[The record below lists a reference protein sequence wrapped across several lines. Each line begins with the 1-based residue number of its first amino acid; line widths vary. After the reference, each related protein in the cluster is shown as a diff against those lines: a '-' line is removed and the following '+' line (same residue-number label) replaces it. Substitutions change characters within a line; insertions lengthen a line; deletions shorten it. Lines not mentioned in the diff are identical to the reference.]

1 MSSFPTLRSL
11 GCAAGLLLSL
21 ATAQSQDHASHHA
34 PAAAATSPAPA
45 AATSPAPA
53 AAADPALTEGVITR
67 VDTRSGKLT
76 IRHGAITHL
85 DMPPMTMVFGLQDAQ
100 QAAQFKP
107 GDPVRF
113 RVEDQAGTLVITRIQ
128 PAS

>member
-1 MSSFPTLRSL
+1 MSSFSTLRSL

-21 ATAQSQDHASHHA
+21 ATAQAQAQDHASHHA
-34 PAAAATSPAPA
+34 PAATASSPAPA
-45 AATSPAPA
+45 AAP
-53 AAADPALTEGVITR
+53 DPALTEGVITR

>member
-1 MSSFPTLRSL
+1 MSTFSTLRRL
-11 GCAAGLLLSL
+11 GCAAGLLLGL
-21 ATAQSQDHASHHA
+21 TTAQAQAQDHASHHA
-34 PAAAATSPAPA
+34 PAAAVSSPAPA
-45 AATSPAPA
+45 AAP
-53 AAADPALTEGVITR
+53 DPALTEGVITR

>member
-21 ATAQSQDHASHHA
+21 ATAQAQAQAQDHASHHA
-34 PAAAATSPAPA
+34 PAA

-113 RVEDQAGTLVITRIQ
+113 RVEDQAGALVITRIQ

>member
-1 MSSFPTLRSL
+1 MSSFFTLRSL
-11 GCAAGLLLSL
+11 GCTAGLLLSL
-21 ATAQSQDHASHHA
+21 ATAQAQAQAQAQDHASHHA
-34 PAAAATSPAPA
+34 PATAAASPAPA
-45 AATSPAPA
+45 AAP
-53 AAADPALTEGVITR
+53 DPALTEGVITR
-67 VDTRSGKLT
+67 VDVRSGKLT

>member
-1 MSSFPTLRSL
+1 MSTFSTLRHL

-21 ATAQSQDHASHHA
+21 ATAQAQAQDHASHHA
-34 PAAAATSPAPA
+34 PAATASSPAPA
-45 AATSPAPA
+45 AAP
-53 AAADPALTEGVITR
+53 DPALTEGVITR
-67 VDTRSGKLT
+67 VDARSGKLT

>member
-1 MSSFPTLRSL
+1 MSTFSTLRRL

-21 ATAQSQDHASHHA
+21 APAQAQTQDHASHHA
-34 PAAAATSPAPA
+34 PPATASSPVPA
-45 AATSPAPA
+45 AAT
-53 AAADPALTEGVITR
+53 DPALTEGVITR
-67 VDTRSGKLT
+67 VDARSGKLT

>member
-1 MSSFPTLRSL
+1 MSSFSPLRSL

-21 ATAQSQDHASHHA
+21 ATAQAQTPDHASHHA
-34 PAAAATSPAPA
+34 PAATASSPVPA
-45 AATSPAPA
+45 AAT
-53 AAADPALTEGVITR
+53 DPALTEGVITR
-67 VDTRSGKLT
+67 VDARSGKLT

-107 GDPVRF
+107 GDLVRF
-113 RVEDQAGTLVITRIQ
+113 RVEDQAGALVITRIQ

>member
-1 MSSFPTLRSL
+1 MSSFSTLRSL

-21 ATAQSQDHASHHA
+21 ATAQAQDHASHHA
-34 PAAAATSPAPA
+34 PAAV
-45 AATSPAPA
+45 ATSPAPA

-67 VDTRSGKLT
+67 VDARSGKLT

>member
-1 MSSFPTLRSL
+1 MSTFSTLRRL
-11 GCAAGLLLSL
+11 GCAAGLLLGL
-21 ATAQSQDHASHHA
+21 TTAQAQDHASHHA
-34 PAAAATSPAPA
+34 PAAAAS
-45 AATSPAPA
+45 SPAPA

>member
-1 MSSFPTLRSL
+1 MSTFFTLRRL
-11 GCAAGLLLSL
+11 GCAAGLLLGMT
-21 ATAQSQDHASHHA
+21 TAQAQAQAQDHASHHA
-34 PAAAATSPAPA
+34 PAAAVSSPAPA
-45 AATSPAPA
+45 AAP
-53 AAADPALTEGVITR
+53 DPALTEGVITR

>member
-1 MSSFPTLRSL
+1 MSSFSPLRSL

-21 ATAQSQDHASHHA
+21 VTPQAQAQDHASHHA
-34 PAAAATSPAPA
+34 PAA

-67 VDTRSGKLT
+67 VDARSGKLT

-113 RVEDQAGTLVITRIQ
+113 RVEDQAGALVITRIQ

>member
-1 MSSFPTLRSL
+1 MSTLSTLRRL
-11 GCAAGLLLSL
+11 GCAAGLLLGMT
-21 ATAQSQDHASHHA
+21 TAQAQDHGSHHA
-34 PAAAATSPAPA
+34 PAAAAS
-45 AATSPAPA
+45 SPAPA

-67 VDTRSGKLT
+67 VDARSGKLT

-113 RVEDQAGTLVITRIQ
+113 RVEDQAGALVITRIQ

>member
-1 MSSFPTLRSL
+1 MSTFFTLRSL
-11 GCAAGLLLSL
+11 GCAAGLLLGMT
-21 ATAQSQDHASHHA
+21 TAQAQDHASHHA
-34 PAAAATSPAPA
+34 PAAAVSSPAPA
-45 AATSPAPA
+45 AAP
-53 AAADPALTEGVITR
+53 DPALTEGVITR

>member
-21 ATAQSQDHASHHA
+21 ATAQAQDHASHHA
-34 PAAAATSPAPA
+34 PAA

-113 RVEDQAGTLVITRIQ
+113 RVEDQAGALVITRIQ

>member
-1 MSSFPTLRSL
+1 MSSFSTLRSL

-21 ATAQSQDHASHHA
+21 ATTQAQTQDHASHHA
-34 PAAAATSPAPA
+34 PATAAASPAPA
-45 AATSPAPA
+45 AAP
-53 AAADPALTEGVITR
+53 DPALTEGVITR
-67 VDTRSGKLT
+67 VDARSGKLT

>member
-1 MSSFPTLRSL
+1 MSTFSTLRHL

-21 ATAQSQDHASHHA
+21 ATAQAQAQDHASHHA
-34 PAAAATSPAPA
+34 PATAAASPAPA
-45 AATSPAPA
+45 AAP
-53 AAADPALTEGVITR
+53 DQALTEGVITR
-67 VDTRSGKLT
+67 VDARSGKLT

>member
-1 MSSFPTLRSL
+1 MSTFSTLRSL

-21 ATAQSQDHASHHA
+21 ATAQAQDHASHHA
-34 PAAAATSPAPA
+34 PAATASSPAPA
-45 AATSPAPA
+45 AAT
-53 AAADPALTEGVITR
+53 DPALTEGVITR
-67 VDTRSGKLT
+67 VDARSGKLT

-113 RVEDQAGTLVITRIQ
+113 RVEDQAGALVITRIQ

>member
-1 MSSFPTLRSL
+1 MSSFSTLRSL

-21 ATAQSQDHASHHA
+21 ATAQAQAQDHASHHA
-34 PAAAATSPAPA
+34 PATAAASPAPA
-45 AATSPAPA
+45 AAP
-53 AAADPALTEGVITR
+53 DQALTEGVITR
-67 VDTRSGKLT
+67 VDARSGKLT

-113 RVEDQAGTLVITRIQ
+113 RVEDQAGALVITRIQ

>member
-1 MSSFPTLRSL
+1 MSTFFTLRRL
-11 GCAAGLLLSL
+11 GCAAGLLLGL
-21 ATAQSQDHASHHA
+21 TTAQAQAQDHASHHA
-34 PAAAATSPAPA
+34 PAAAAS
-45 AATSPAPA
+45 SPAPA

-67 VDTRSGKLT
+67 VDARSGKLT

>member
-1 MSSFPTLRSL
+1 MSTFFTLRRL
-11 GCAAGLLLSL
+11 GCAAGLLLGMT
-21 ATAQSQDHASHHA
+21 TAQAQDHASHHA
-34 PAAAATSPAPA
+34 PAAV
-45 AATSPAPA
+45 ATSPAPA

-67 VDTRSGKLT
+67 VDARSGKLT

-107 GDPVRF
+107 GDQVRF

>member
-1 MSSFPTLRSL
+1 MSTFFTLRRL
-11 GCAAGLLLSL
+11 GCAAGLLLGMT
-21 ATAQSQDHASHHA
+21 TAQAQDHASHHA
-34 PAAAATSPAPA
+34 PAAAVSSPAPA
-45 AATSPAPA
+45 AAP
-53 AAADPALTEGVITR
+53 DPALTEGVITR

-113 RVEDQAGTLVITRIQ
+113 RVEDQAGALVITHIQ

>member
-1 MSSFPTLRSL
+1 MSTFFTLRRL
-11 GCAAGLLLSL
+11 GCAAGLLLGMT
-21 ATAQSQDHASHHA
+21 TAQAQDHASHHA
-34 PAAAATSPAPA
+34 PAAAVSSPAPA
-45 AATSPAPA
+45 AAP
-53 AAADPALTEGVITR
+53 DPALTEGVITR

>member
-1 MSSFPTLRSL
+1 MSTFSTLRHL

-21 ATAQSQDHASHHA
+21 ATAQAQAQDHASHHA
-34 PAAAATSPAPA
+34 PATAAASPAPA
-45 AATSPAPA
+45 AAP
-53 AAADPALTEGVITR
+53 DLALTEGVITR
-67 VDTRSGKLT
+67 VDARSGKLT

-113 RVEDQAGTLVITRIQ
+113 RVEDQAGALVITHIQ

>member
-1 MSSFPTLRSL
+1 MSTFSTLRHL
-11 GCAAGLLLSL
+11 GCAAGLLLGL
-21 ATAQSQDHASHHA
+21 ATAQAQAQDHASHHA
-34 PAAAATSPAPA
+34 PATAAASPAPA
-45 AATSPAPA
+45 AAP
-53 AAADPALTEGVITR
+53 DQALTEGVITR
-67 VDTRSGKLT
+67 VDARSGKLT

-113 RVEDQAGTLVITRIQ
+113 RVEDQAGALVITHIQ

>member
-1 MSSFPTLRSL
+1 MSSFFTLRSL

-21 ATAQSQDHASHHA
+21 ATAQAQDHASHHA
-34 PAAAATSPAPA
+34 PATAAANPAPA
-45 AATSPAPA
+45 AAP
-53 AAADPALTEGVITR
+53 DPALTEGVITR
-67 VDTRSGKLT
+67 VDVRSGKLT

-113 RVEDQAGTLVITRIQ
+113 RVEDQAGALVITRIQ